1 MKKVAGVRETVIVS
15 ERGQL
20 TLPAALRRRLG
31 ILRGGP
37 VLLEEKD
44 GQMVLKPAMVVEIEM
59 YSDAQIAEWD
69 RSDTLTTAARAAV
82 RKRLG
87 NKP

>member
-1 MKKVAGVRETVIVS
+1 MKKAAEVRQTVMVS

-20 TLPAALRRRLG
+20 TLPASLRRRLG

-44 GQMVLKPAMVVEIEM
+44 GQMMLKPAMVVEIEM

-69 RSDTLTTAARAAV
+69 RSDILTAAARATV
-82 RKRLG
+82 RKRLDK
-87 NKP
+87 KP

>member
-1 MKKVAGVRETVIVS
+1 MKKAAGVRETVIVS

-37 VLLEEKD
+37 LLLEEKD

-59 YSDAQIAEWD
+59 YSDNQIAEWD
-69 RSDTLTTAARAAV
+69 RSDILTATARTTIQ
-82 RKRLG
+82 KRLG
-87 NKP
+87 KKP